1 MNPGSFRYNRTGA
14 EEEEYRTAGPHGG
27 QGETVCF
34 GDVHYDVRPRV
45 LIGVSLPPVQ
55 LPPRCLQLFRVVPF
69 QPVKSEKSHGVSVR
83 NGLSRF

>member
-1 MNPGSFRYNRTGA
+1 VEARDDASSFSRSYSWGRSLMSGDWGGEEVSGGRNE

-45 LIGVSLPPVQ
+45 LIGVSPHQFSFLPAV
-55 LPPRCLQLFRVVPF
+55 C
-69 QPVKSEKSHGVSVR
+69 SYSV
-83 NGLSRF
+83 